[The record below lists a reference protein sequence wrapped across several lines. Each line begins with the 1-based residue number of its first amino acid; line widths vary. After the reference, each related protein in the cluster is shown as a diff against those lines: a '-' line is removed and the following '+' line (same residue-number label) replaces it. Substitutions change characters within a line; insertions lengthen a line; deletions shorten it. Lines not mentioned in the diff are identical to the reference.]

1 MRDHLFF
8 FFFIPPF
15 WNLACKW
22 IPPQEPWFHLS
33 FGTSFPHWV
42 VLKEGHQCISK
53 VSSGGS
59 CSHESTKCF
68 FPLPTYSSTLP
79 RTRWRSRSV
88 PKSPGT
94 RRCPWCQ
101 SPYFSPSGWCSTR
114 TPFCVWSMS
123 TNLWRWIVVGADVDV
138 VLLIKTRLKK
148 EKDLSS
154 FSVFLVFF
162 FCPIILSYL
171 RWILLDCLYQHS
183 PASAEVPQPHGRSS
197 LRQRPAEPHEDS
209 TLLLGYLPR
218 NDTAL
223 LHSHCGLVHWCLI
236 CFHIQHTT
244 TSYYL
249 QADEPDWMRRL
260 LYLRLWSGG
269 RNTEGEVTTRA
280 RHGGPIFVVQWS
292 VVIMMTTDDAME
304 VYFDLRLLDR
314 AADHTYGHN
323 DPGIDQAWELQ
334 DVWCW
339 SCT

>member
-1 MRDHLFF
+1 MWLKNNTDERPPFF

-148 EKDLSS
+148 RKRFVLFLCFSCLFFLSHY
-154 FSVFLVFF
+154 LV
-162 FCPIILSYL
+162 L
-171 RWILLDCLYQHS
+171 
-183 PASAEVPQPHGRSS
+183 PQM
-197 LRQRPAEPHEDS
+197 
-209 TLLLGYLPR
+209 
-218 NDTAL
+218 N
-223 LHSHCGLVHWCLI
+223 
-236 CFHIQHTT
+236 
-244 TSYYL
+244 TS
-249 QADEPDWMRRL
+249 RL
-260 LYLRLWSGG
+260 LVSTFPSLSRGTSATWK
-269 RNTEGEVTTRA
+269 
-280 RHGGPIFVVQWS
+280 VQS
-292 VVIMMTTDDAME
+292 ASET
-304 VYFDLRLLDR
+304 
-314 AADHTYGHN
+314 
-323 DPGIDQAWELQ
+323 
-334 DVWCW
+334 CW
-339 SCT
+339 ATWG